1 MIDKLVGPRDADQV
15 SLGIGEL
22 PDHQRAA
29 GRGLG
34 AEGVGSAEAFG
45 LGQRSIHI
53 LNAYVEQHPTLV
65 IRAAADPAG
74 MPAPAGFSTN
84 P

>member
-1 MIDKLVGPRDADQV
+1 
-15 SLGIGEL
+15 
-22 PDHQRAA
+22 
-29 GRGLG
+29 
-34 AEGVGSAEAFG
+34 VGSAEAFG